1 MAGRIL
7 VKPGV
12 TFVYH
17 PAGFRILEAV
27 RRTAVLLGINVTITS
42 GADGLHSGPGDP
54 HKTGEAYDLRTHD
67 LSPEVTQAL
76 LRGIQHELGEDL
88 PGRRFYTFLEA
99 PGTANEHIHSQR
111 RNATTYSIYD
121 YLNA

>member
-27 RRTAVLLGINVTITS
+27 RKVAGTLGINVTITS
-42 GADGLHSGPGDP
+42 GADGAHSGPGDP
-54 HKTGEAYDLRTHD
+54 HHTGEAYDLRTHD
-67 LSPEVTQAL
+67 LTPGAKLDL
-76 LRGIQHELGEDL
+76 LRGIQHELGEDQ
-88 PGRRFYTFLEA
+88 PGRQFFTFLEA
-99 PGTANEHIHSQR
+99 AGTPNEHIHTQR
-111 RNATTYSIYD
+111 RNSTVYSIYD